1 MLPELCGRFCAKEA
15 VQGSLVQASQRGISF
30 LDIEIVNDDKGKPV
44 VNLSGK
50 ALLRYGNMGARAID
64 ISLTHC
70 RDYVPCSGCDSNR
83 E

>member
-1 MLPELCGRFCAKEA
+1 M
-15 VQGSLVQASQRGISF
+15 
-30 LDIEIVNDDKGKPV
+30 
-44 VNLSGK
+44 NLSGQ

-70 RDYVPCSGCDSNR
+70 RDYALAQAVILIG